1 MVKSSGRFS
10 DHTWLVIKY
19 AIGIAAVIFFV
30 FPIFWLFKAS
40 FNKPIDA
47 VVLPPVWIFKPEI
60 RNYIDIF
67 IEEPFLQYLRNS
79 VLISGGA
86 TFLAILIGFPA
97 AYAFARADFR
107 FKKDLA
113 FWILSIF
120 MFPPLASILPMLIL
134 FKHLRLVD
142 TVPGIILAHLTF
154 LLPLSVW
161 LLQRFIRDIPIEVE
175 EAALVDGAKTFI
187 RLKRVVLPIIANG
200 IATTAIFCFIF
211 SWNDFIFALVLAPGS
226 AKTLPVASVSLSSW
240 AYINWGKISAASM
253 VITGPVFLLI
263 LLTRRYLVR
272 GFTFGLK

>member
-1 MVKSSGRFS
+1 MVKLSGHFS
-10 DHTWLVIKY
+10 DHTWKVVKY
-19 AIGIAAVIFFV
+19 ALGIAAVIFFV

-47 VVLPPVWIFKPEI
+47 VILPPVWFFTPEVK
-60 RNYIDIF
+60 NYIDIF
-67 IEEPFLQYLRNS
+67 VEEPFLKYLRNS

-161 LLQRFIRDIPIEVE
+161 LLQRFIRDIPVEVE
-175 EAALVDGAKTFI
+175 EAALVDGANTFI
-187 RLKRVVLPIIANG
+187 RLKRVVLPVIANG

-253 VITGPVFLLI
+253 IITGPVFLLI

>member
-19 AIGIAAVIFFV
+19 ALGIAAVIFFV

-60 RNYIDIF
+60 KNYIDIF
-67 IEEPFLQYLRNS
+67 VEEPFLKYLINS

-187 RLKRVVLPIIANG
+187 RLRRVVLPIIANG

-253 VITGPVFLLI
+253 IITGPVFLLI

>member
-1 MVKSSGRFS
+1 MVKLSGRFS

-30 FPIFWLFKAS
+30 FPIYWLFKAS

-47 VVLPPVWIFKPEI
+47 VVLPPVWIFKPEV
-60 RNYIDIF
+60 RNYIEIF
-67 IEEPFLQYLRNS
+67 IEEPFLKYLRNS

-161 LLQRFIRDIPIEVE
+161 LLQRFIRDIPLEVE
-175 EAALVDGAKTFI
+175 EAALVDGANTFI
-187 RLKRVVLPIIANG
+187 RLKRVVLPVIANG

-211 SWNDFIFALVLAPGS
+211 SWNDFIFALVLAPGT

-253 VITGPVFLLI
+253 IITGPVFLLI

>member
-1 MVKSSGRFS
+1 MVKLSGRFS

-60 RNYIDIF
+60 KNYIDIF
-67 IEEPFLQYLRNS
+67 IEEPFLKYLRNS

-161 LLQRFIRDIPIEVE
+161 LLQRFIRDIPLEVE
-175 EAALVDGAKTFI
+175 EAALVDGANTFI
-187 RLKRVVLPIIANG
+187 RLKRVVLPVIANG

-211 SWNDFIFALVLAPGS
+211 SWNDFIFALVLAPGT
-226 AKTLPVASVSLSSW
+226 AKTLPVASISLSSW

-253 VITGPVFLLI
+253 IITGPVFILI

>member
-1 MVKSSGRFS
+1 MVKLSGRFS

-19 AIGIAAVIFFV
+19 ALGIAAVIFFV

-60 RNYIDIF
+60 KNYIDIF
-67 IEEPFLQYLRNS
+67 VEEPFLKYLINS

-187 RLKRVVLPIIANG
+187 RLRRVVLPIIANG

-253 VITGPVFLLI
+253 IITGPVFLLI

>member
-1 MVKSSGRFS
+1 MVKLSGPFS
-10 DHTWLVIKY
+10 DRTWLVIKY
-19 AIGIAAVIFFV
+19 ALGMAAVIFFV

-67 IEEPFLQYLRNS
+67 VEEPFLKYLRNS

-161 LLQRFIRDIPIEVE
+161 LLQRFIRDIPLEVE
-175 EAALVDGAKTFI
+175 EAALVDGANTFI
-187 RLKRVVLPIIANG
+187 RLKRVVLPVIANG

-211 SWNDFIFALVLAPGS
+211 SWNDFIFALVLAPGT

-253 VITGPVFLLI
+253 IITGPVFLLI

>member
-1 MVKSSGRFS
+1 MSRRFS
-10 DHTWLVIKY
+10 DRFWLVIKY

-67 IEEPFLQYLRNS
+67 IEEPFLKYLRNS

-97 AYAFARADFR
+97 AYAFARATFR

-161 LLQRFIRDIPIEVE
+161 LLQRFIRDIPLEVE
-175 EAALVDGAKTFI
+175 EAALVDGANTFV
-187 RLKRVVLPIIANG
+187 RLKRVVLPVIANG

>member
-1 MVKSSGRFS
+1 MVKLSGRFS
-10 DHTWLVIKY
+10 DHTWMVIKY
-19 AIGIAAVIFFV
+19 ALGIAAVIFFV

-47 VVLPPVWIFKPEI
+47 VILPPVWLFKPEI
-60 RNYIDIF
+60 KNYIDIF
-67 IEEPFLQYLRNS
+67 VEEPFLKYLRNS

-187 RLKRVVLPIIANG
+187 RLRRVVLPIIANG

-253 VITGPVFLLI
+253 IITGPVFLLI

>member
-253 VITGPVFLLI
+253 IITGPVFLLI

>member
-1 MVKSSGRFS
+1 MVKLSGRFS
-10 DHTWLVIKY
+10 DRTWLVIKY
-19 AIGIAAVIFFV
+19 AIGVAAVIFFV

-60 RNYIDIF
+60 KNYIDIF
-67 IEEPFLQYLRNS
+67 VEEPFLQYLRNS

-161 LLQRFIRDIPIEVE
+161 LLQRFIRDIPLEVE
-175 EAALVDGAKTFI
+175 EAALVDGANTFI
-187 RLKRVVLPIIANG
+187 RLKRVVLPVIANG

-211 SWNDFIFALVLAPGS
+211 SWNDFIFALVLAPGT

-253 VITGPVFLLI
+253 IITGPVFLLI

>member
-1 MVKSSGRFS
+1 MVKFSGRFS
-10 DHTWLVIKY
+10 DRTWLVIKY
-19 AIGIAAVIFFV
+19 AIGMAAVIFFV

-60 RNYIDIF
+60 KNYIDIF
-67 IEEPFLQYLRNS
+67 VEEPFLQYLRNS
-79 VLISGGA
+79 ILISGGA
-86 TFLAILIGFPA
+86 TFLAILVGFPA
-97 AYAFARADFR
+97 AYAFARATFR

-161 LLQRFIRDIPIEVE
+161 LLQRFIRDIPLEVE
-175 EAALVDGAKTFI
+175 EAALVDGANTLI

-211 SWNDFIFALVLAPGS
+211 SWNDFIFALVLAPGT

-253 VITGPVFLLI
+253 IITGPVFLLI